1 MLTIRCSSLNRLAV
15 CSASIV
21 PPAIRIEEPSEPAEL
36 GTGVH
41 GFMACNIAISGSS
54 GVMAGIDEHAP
65 TPEGTDRVT
74 FQKLCGLAWSRW
86 SNVAHNFPEP
96 KVEYGFRPF
105 LHLLGEWGIRH
116 EGITLTG
123 TADVLSIVGDEARIL
138 DHKTG
143 WHDGAHEQ
151 QLRGYGWLALN
162 EFPEC
167 THVRATVLGIRN
179 GTLDTFVWSRDELAA
194 WWFSLAKRLV
204 RNQDHFVTDLQHCR
218 FCPRRFECK
227 AIQEKGASIV
237 RSLDLGTI
245 NFADMTGDELAQA
258 KMKVKFIKSLT
269 DSAEDSIK
277 MEVVNRG
284 GLVNAG
290 NGNELAIECGE
301 RREIN
306 FGAAEDVLR
315 TNLGD
320 AWRECVSVGN
330 GDLEKVAMKVAPPR
344 GGAKLKRKIWS
355 ELDAA
360 DAIEVK
366 VQEKLVVRKSLNLV
380 EAK

>member
-1 MLTIRCSSLNRLAV
+1 MLNVRCSSLNRLAV
-15 CSASIV
+15 CAASIV
-21 PPAIRIEEPSEPAEL
+21 PPATRIEEPSEPAEL
-36 GTGVH
+36 GTSVH
-41 GFMACNIAISGSS
+41 GFLACNIAISGSS
-54 GVMAGIDEHAP
+54 GIMTGIDEHAP

-96 KVEYGFRPF
+96 KVEYSFRPF
-105 LHLLGEWGIRH
+105 LHLLGEWGIQH

-143 WHDGAHEQ
+143 WHDGNHSQ
-151 QLRGYGWLALN
+151 QLRGYAWLALN

-167 THVRATVLGIRN
+167 TRARVSVLNVRN
-179 GTLDTFVWSRDELAA
+179 GTIDTEVWDRTELAA
-194 WWFSLAKRLV
+194 WWFALAKHIV
-204 RNQDHFVTDLQHCR
+204 RNREIFAPSDECR
-218 FCPRRFECK
+218 FCPRRYECPAK
-227 AIQEKGASIV
+227 QQMIAAAAK
-237 RSLDLGTI
+237 SLDLGDITAMTPGELLAFHARAKAVEGAAKVALQI
-245 NFADMTGDELAQA
+245 IKEAVHDMGGVVDVGDG
-258 KMKVKFIKSLT
+258 
-269 DSAEDSIK
+269 
-277 MEVVNRG
+277 R
-284 GLVNAG
+284 
-290 NGNELAIECGE
+290 ELAIECGE
-301 RREIN
+301 RREIQFAN
-306 FGAAEDVLR
+306 AEDVLKA
-315 TNLGD
+315 NLGD

-330 GDLEKVAMKVAPPR
+330 GDLEKVAMKVAPKR
-344 GGAKLKRKIWS
+344 GGAKLKRKIWE